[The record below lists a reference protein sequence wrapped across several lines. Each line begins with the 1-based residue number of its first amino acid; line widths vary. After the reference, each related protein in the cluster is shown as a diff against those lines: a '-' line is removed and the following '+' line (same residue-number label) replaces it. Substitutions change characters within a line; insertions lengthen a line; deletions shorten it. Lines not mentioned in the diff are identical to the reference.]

1 MNRSIKVVKRGR
13 VNGPKRVEGQSE
25 KVSGRQ
31 NTREIV
37 TTVKKWIADLE
48 VRHRREELMSSALL
62 K

>member
-1 MNRSIKVVKRGR
+1 MSRSIKLVKRGR
-13 VNGPKRVEGQSE
+13 VDGPKGPKGQPE
-25 KVSGRQ
+25 KSGRQ